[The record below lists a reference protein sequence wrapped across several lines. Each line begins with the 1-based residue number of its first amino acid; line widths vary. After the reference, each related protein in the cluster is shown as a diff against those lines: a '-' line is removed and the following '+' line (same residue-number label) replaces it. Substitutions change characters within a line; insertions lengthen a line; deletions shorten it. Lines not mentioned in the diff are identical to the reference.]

1 MVALVP
7 CMQNM
12 KASKT
17 RLEKNYNDILRISD
31 VHVRTNSNML
41 FFYFFFRQA
50 QFLGTL
56 ELRKKAVNSNIYLNE
71 KIKVNLRYDLM

>member
-7 CMQNM
+7 CLQNM

-31 VHVRTNSNML
+31 VQIVIC
-41 FFYFFFRQA
+41 FFSTFFFRQA

-56 ELRKKAVNSNIYLNE
+56 ELRKKAIYLNE

>member
-1 MVALVP
+1 MYEQIVI
-7 CMQNM
+7 C
-12 KASKT
+12 
-17 RLEKNYNDILRISD
+17 
-31 VHVRTNSNML
+31 
-41 FFYFFFRQA
+41 FFLLFFRQA